1 MTKYRTITGF
11 VAVALL
17 AAAATTRSSPN
28 DRVIAPAGVVPLKN
42 LTIDANSLPTE
53 NLSVMAP
60 SSEPNRWG
68 KEACQIRSDDRQ
80 LEASPIGKSD

>member
-17 AAAATTRSSPN
+17 AAVATAATTRSSPN
-28 DRVIAPAGVVPLKN
+28 DRVIAPAGVAPLKN
-42 LTIDANSLPTE
+42 LTIDANRLPTE

-60 SSEPNRWG
+60 SSEPIAGAKKPIRY
-68 KEACQIRSDDRQ
+68 EAVIANWKRH
-80 LEASPIGKSD
+80 